1 MLQQIYQWR
10 SHLNL
15 LDVIDQRM
23 HNINY
28 KSPWTIILNDDHR
41 SNQD

>member
-1 MLQQIYQWR
+1 MLQQIYQWN

-15 LDVIDQRM
+15 LDTIDWHM
-23 HNINY
+23 HKINY

-41 SNQD
+41 YNQG